1 MKRSHA
7 RFLGPAFMALV
18 AFATPLASAGRVP
31 WTTSRVNGSPEP
43 PPPARVE
50 RVLPNVTFKN
60 PVELEHD
67 TLRRA
72 WWVAQQGG
80 KLLVMDANTPPAN
93 VPETPHVALDLSA
106 HQRPFNQLLGFA
118 LDPGHATNRW
128 LFVAYVH
135 ADGKPDGSRLSR
147 FTFSEGS
154 RPVVDVASEVVLL
167 TWLGG
172 GHNGCAL
179 RFGPDH
185 KLYVSTGDGSSPEPP
200 DALRTGQRLD
210 DLLSSILRLDVHPA
224 DPSKAWAVPVDNP
237 FVNRPGAR
245 PEIWAYGFRNPWRM
259 AFAPDGALWV
269 SDVGWELWETVH
281 RVTAGY
287 NGGWAREEGPHV
299 VDASIAP
306 PTPVGRPVAAHPH
319 TEAAS
324 ITGGVFHQGAE
335 LAPFRGHHVYGDWE
349 TGKIWALANQQGA
362 LPREIADT
370 PLKIVAFANG
380 PGGETF
386 LLDYQGGGLHRLRDH
401 RAPPSEPFPTLL
413 SRTGLFADVARQEPA
428 PGVLPYDV
436 AEPRWHDGAL
446 ARRWVAIPGDAPLE
460 PGAWK
465 PGTVLAKTL
474 SLPSAGASHPR
485 PIETQLLH
493 FNGESWAA
501 YAYQWNA
508 DATDAALVKAAGAVA
523 EHDVPGEGRR
533 RWGFQARSDCLR
545 CHNPWAGFALGFNAA
560 QLAAPGTLQRW
571 RDLGWLAT
579 NVPVHPPVA
588 LVHHQDA
595 SRPLDQRAR
604 SWLHVQCAPCH
615 RFGAGAAVAARFG
628 IEEPLDKLAL
638 VNVPPARGAFG
649 IADARLVAPGDPGR
663 SVTLHRIL
671 SGGPGH
677 MPPIGPRQPDPS
689 GARVVADWIR
699 SLAAPDVA
707 NGRHEPGTVE
717 EALDTVSRTLPT
729 RPTPEAVR
737 AGMDSKLAA
746 VRDLWS
752 PHAPQGQRREVLG
765 ESIPVDDLLARKGDA
780 ARGRRVFESADG
792 PACIRCHAVD
802 GKGGRFGPDL
812 ARLGGTRT
820 RAELLESIVQPGRL
834 VAEAYRLHQVELR
847 DGSLLVGFV
856 ERSPDGSRRVRV
868 EDGTEHRLAA
878 GSVVHDE
885 TMAGSAMP
893 EGLLAGLT
901 FEEASDLLA
910 YLASLR

>member
-18 AFATPLASAGRVP
+18 AFATPLALAGRVP

-93 VPETPHVALDLSA
+93 VPETPHVALDLST
-106 HQRPFNQLLGFA
+106 HPRPFNQLLGFA

-147 FTFSEGS
+147 FTFSAGP

-224 DPSKAWAVPVDNP
+224 DPSKAWTVPADNP

-259 AFAPDGALWV
+259 AFAPDGSLWV

-380 PGGETF
+380 PGCETF

-446 ARRWVAIPGDAPLE
+446 ARRWVAIPGDAPIE

-485 PIETQLLH
+485 PVETQLLH

-501 YAYQWNA
+501 YAYQWNT

-533 RWGFQARSDCLR
+533 RWSFQARSDCLR
-545 CHNPWAGFALGFNAA
+545 CHNPWAGYALGFNAA

-699 SLAAPDVA
+699 SLAAPESPTAVTNREPWRKPSTPSPGRCQPGQPPTPCAPAWTQSSPPSGTCGPRTPRKANDARCSASPFPWTTSLPARATPRAADASLSPPTDRPASVA
-707 NGRHEPGTVE
+707 TRWTARAAGLDPTWHGWAEPGR
-717 EALDTVSRTLPT
+717 APSCSKASSIPGASWR
-729 RPTPEAVR
+729 RPT
-737 AGMDSKLAA
+737 DSTKSSCATA
-746 VRDLWS
+746 RCSSGSSSV
-752 PHAPQGQRREVLG
+752 PPTAP
-765 ESIPVDDLLARKGDA
+765 
-780 ARGRRVFESADG
+780 
-792 PACIRCHAVD
+792 
-802 GKGGRFGPDL
+802 
-812 ARLGGTRT
+812 
-820 RAELLESIVQPGRL
+820 
-834 VAEAYRLHQVELR
+834 
-847 DGSLLVGFV
+847 
-856 ERSPDGSRRVRV
+856 
-868 EDGTEHRLAA
+868 
-878 GSVVHDE
+878 
-885 TMAGSAMP
+885 AGSASRTGRNTAWRP
-893 EGLLAGLT
+893 HRSPAT
-901 FEEASDLLA
+901 KPWPVPPCPRACWPA
-910 YLASLR
+910 